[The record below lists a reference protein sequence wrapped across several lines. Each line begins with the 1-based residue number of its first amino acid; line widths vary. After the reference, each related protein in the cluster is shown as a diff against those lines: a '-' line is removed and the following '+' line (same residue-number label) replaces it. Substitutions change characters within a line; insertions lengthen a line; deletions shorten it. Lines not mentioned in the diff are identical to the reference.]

1 MIDPDKELSLL
12 EEEFPRSH
20 QAWTR
25 DTSPDLDER
34 ILSLAARHVPY
45 LEARHLLKE
54 EQAKLRPVLGY
65 DGRLPPGMRPPKGR
79 RPKPRMPPMP
89 SVSQSVSYDSMA
101 SASMKPP
108 AQRRTAIPPDA
119 KKLLVSLENAEQQQ
133 WLDTIADIVRS
144 GDIELATYLLRRYRR
159 TFRST

>member
-1 MIDPDKELSLL
+1 MMNPDKELALL

-20 QAWTR
+20 RAWVR
-25 DTSPDLDER
+25 DTPVDLDDR
-34 ILSLAARHVPY
+34 ILSLAARHAPY
-45 LEARHLLKE
+45 LEASYLLKE
-54 EQAKLRPVLGY
+54 EQPKLRSIMGD
-65 DGRLPPGMRPPKGR
+65 DGRLSPGMRPLKGR

-108 AQRRTAIPPDA
+108 AQRRTAIPPGA
-119 KKLLVSLENAEQQQ
+119 KKLLISLENAEQQQ